1 MVQDGKVIENSVTNQ
16 PGMEDW
22 DSITDAMCAE
32 QKVVFQD
39 YDDHANKVVTI
50 SCHANC
56 SQLQLTLTVT
66 RAG

>member
-39 YDDHANKVVTI
+39 YDDHANKVVPI
-50 SCHANC
+50 SC
-56 SQLQLTLTVT
+56 QL
-66 RAG
+66 

>member
-50 SCHANC
+50 SN
-56 SQLQLTLTVT
+56 QL
-66 RAG
+66 

>member
-1 MVQDGKVIENSVTNQ
+1 MIENSVTNQ

-39 YDDHANKVVTI
+39 YDDHANKVVL
-50 SCHANC
+50 CLYPANC
-56 SQLQLTLTVT
+56 SQL
-66 RAG
+66 